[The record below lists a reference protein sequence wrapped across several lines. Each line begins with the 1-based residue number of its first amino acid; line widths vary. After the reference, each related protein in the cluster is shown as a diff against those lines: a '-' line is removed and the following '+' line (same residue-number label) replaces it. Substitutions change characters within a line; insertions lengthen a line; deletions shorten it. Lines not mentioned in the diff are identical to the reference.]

1 MQDRTQYCKD
11 CKWYKLQDNWSLC
24 SNPSIVGVS
33 LVDGAPKC
41 KPCGLIRID
50 TNCSG
55 FSPIEIAIEKEIPS
69 TTENVRKKP
78 TPPPIRKVTTFTW
91 ESLFNFFKKD

>member
-1 MQDRTQYCKD
+1 MQDRAQYCKD

-33 LVDGAPKC
+33 LVDGAPKS

-50 TNCSG
+50 TTCSG
-55 FSPIEIAIEKEIPS
+55 FNPIEIKKEIPS

-91 ESLFNFFKKD
+91 KSLFNFFKKD